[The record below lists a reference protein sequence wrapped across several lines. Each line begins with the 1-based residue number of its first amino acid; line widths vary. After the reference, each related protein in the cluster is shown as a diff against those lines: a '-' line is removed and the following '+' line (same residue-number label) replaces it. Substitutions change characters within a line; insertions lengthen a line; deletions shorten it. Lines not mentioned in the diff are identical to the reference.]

1 MQSGTAPIS
10 PRPPVGAVSIEGG
23 LDSVTGSLED
33 LVSTFDEKLTMCFAD
48 YQEQVDKIAPVQVCI
63 LFVATCPICGC
74 VGGHFERPKMLGIR
88 NILIENSSRTE
99 F

>member
-63 LFVATCPICGC
+63 LLLLARFVDALVVTLRDQKC
-74 VGGHFERPKMLGIR
+74 
-88 NILIENSSRTE
+88 
-99 F
+99 

>member
-63 LFVATCPICGC
+63 LLLLARFVDALVVTLRDLKC
-74 VGGHFERPKMLGIR
+74 LGS
-88 NILIENSSRTE
+88 ET

>member
-63 LFVATCPICGC
+63 LLLLARFVDALVVTLRYQKC
-74 VGGHFERPKMLGIR
+74 
-88 NILIENSSRTE
+88 
-99 F
+99 